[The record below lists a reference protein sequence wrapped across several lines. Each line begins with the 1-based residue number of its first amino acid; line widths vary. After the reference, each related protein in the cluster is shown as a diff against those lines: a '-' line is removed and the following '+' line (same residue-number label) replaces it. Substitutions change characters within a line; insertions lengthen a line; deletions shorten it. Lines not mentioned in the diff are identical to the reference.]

1 MRIIN
6 QPKYSANNKEL
17 IEWIRFNWSETIL
30 GTRDKDQI
38 LYEIA
43 NELLLDNP
51 FHNGKQIRYMLLNQR
66 RNIWKT
72 AQENG
77 ELKVKQNYLN
87 SFGRFSNVVL
97 FRWIKIA
104 FYFDVDKS
112 ENKSKSVAKEFQ
124 TFQTQI
130 SDSLFDDI
138 EKKKGDLSSPIF
150 FEMLIDNFEK
160 LPIKQQEMLI
170 EQSRALI

>member
-77 ELKVKQNYLN
+77 ELKV
-87 SFGRFSNVVL
+87 
-97 FRWIKIA
+97 
-104 FYFDVDKS
+104 
-112 ENKSKSVAKEFQ
+112 
-124 TFQTQI
+124 
-130 SDSLFDDI
+130 
-138 EKKKGDLSSPIF
+138 
-150 FEMLIDNFEK
+150 
-160 LPIKQQEMLI
+160 
-170 EQSRALI
+170 